1 MNNIYRFIVP
11 NSKKL
16 KEFIMEKNMVPNV
29 GDCVIIDDI
38 NYRVLKVDN
47 VYNYD
52 RLNKTH
58 IIYLD
63 NIDEVKLHLVF

>member
-1 MNNIYRFIVP
+1 
-11 NSKKL
+11 
-16 KEFIMEKNMVPNV
+16 MVPHA
-29 GDCVIIDDI
+29 GDCIIIDDI

-63 NIDEVKLHLVF
+63 NIEEVKLHLVY

>member
-1 MNNIYRFIVP
+1 MNNIYRFMVP
-11 NSKKL
+11 NSKRL
-16 KEFIMEKNMVPNV
+16 KEFIMEKNMVPDV

-63 NIDEVKLHLVF
+63 NIEEVKLHLVY

>member
-1 MNNIYRFIVP
+1 MNNIYRFIIP
-11 NSKKL
+11 NSEKL
-16 KEFIMEKNMVPNV
+16 KEFIMEKDMVPHA
-29 GDCVIIDDI
+29 GDCIIIDDI

-63 NIDEVKLHLVF
+63 NIEEFKLDLVF